1 MQNSHN
7 VFKWASSNTDTFS
20 TTVSKPV
27 LQHSES
33 EDIFNYIL
41 GFDELTVKSV
51 LLDLNDQVLTGLSN
65 VNVKIKVV
73 SINDSGAAPPAA
85 KPAKGAPPPPVTP
98 AEEIL
103 LEVFIP
109 LHSALTTKSGV
120 ISISQTLEELTSAP
134 SQDVHVKGNY
144 RVIISLYYRMH

>member
-7 VFKWASSNTDTFS
+7 VFKWAVSNTDTFS
-20 TTVSKPV
+20 TAVSKPV

-33 EDIFNYIL
+33 EDSFSYIL

-73 SINDSGAAPPAA
+73 SINSDAGAPPPAA

-98 AEEIL
+98 AEETL

-109 LHSALTTKSGV
+109 LHSALTNKSGV
-120 ISISQTLEELTSAP
+120 ISISQPLEELTSAP
-134 SQDVHVKGNY
+134 SQDVHVKG
-144 RVIISLYYRMH
+144 IISVF